1 MSCMTKLQRVLQ
13 TFKHG
18 NIDRLAIYD
27 KIHNIELIE
36 HVAGTKLTGKNAE
49 DVTCMALGNLCDMV
63 RHVAIPYRLDEYTQR
78 DEDEF
83 VYNIS
88 WYTKDITQHPFKSEE
103 GACELVKRDI
113 DRLNACI
120 EKEQYCPELS
130 WHLQLFGEDQVY
142 PEDLNNEFRR
152 IQEKMDGTIMVAPE
166 FFDGIGPLSNRY
178 DYTYFIYLLHDY
190 PELMGELLDTYID
203 YQLFRIESFDST
215 LTPVALISTAIAGT
229 SGLMYSPDFI
239 KREYFSRMQVL
250 HQRLKQKG
258 YYVIVESDGDNRLIF
273 DDFIKTGIEAYTPL
287 ERTSHMNIEE
297 IKKQYPLLVLCQEID
312 STHLLPFGSREE
324 VLEEVKRVI
333 GVAETYG
340 GVFMGSCG
348 DIHPQVKL
356 ENALAMYET
365 TCQYCFS

>member
-1 MSCMTKLQRVLQ
+1 MLR

-27 KIHNIELIE
+27 KIHNVELIE
-36 HVAGTKLTGKNAE
+36 HVTGKKLTRKNAE
-49 DVTCMALGNLCDMV
+49 DVTCMALGRLCDMV
-63 RHVAIPYRLDEYTQR
+63 RHVAIPYRV
-78 DEDEF
+78 DEDIQTDEEGF
-83 VYNIS
+83 VYRIS
-88 WYTKDITQHPFKSEE
+88 WYTKEIIQRPFKNEE
-103 GACELVKRDI
+103 EACELVKRDI
-113 DRLNACI
+113 EKLKVCI

-152 IQEKMDGTIMVAPE
+152 IKEKMDGTIMVAPE

-178 DYTYFIYLLHDY
+178 DYTYFVYLLYDN

-203 YQLFRIESFDST
+203 YQLFRIDSFDSS

-239 KREYFSRMQVL
+239 RREYFPRMQVL
-250 HQRLKQKG
+250 HQKLKESG
-258 YYVIVESDGDNRLIF
+258 YNVIVESDGDNRLIF
-273 DDFIKTGIEAYTPL
+273 DDFVRAGIEAYTPL
-287 ERTSHMNIEE
+287 ERISHMNIEK
-297 IKKQYPLLVLCQEID
+297 IKKQYPRLVLCQEID
-312 STHLLPFGSREE
+312 STHLLPFGTREE
-324 VLEEVKRVI
+324 VVTEVKNI
-333 GVAETYG
+333 IALAEKYG
-340 GVFMGSCG
+340 GIFIGSCG

-365 TCQYCFS
+365 THQYFSS